1 MTKDVALYVA
11 PDGGWGWVVVI
22 AYALNN
28 IITIPIIQGF
38 GMVYNDEFKRLNISA
53 TQSTVIININQA
65 FGMILGMMNGP
76 LIRIYGYRKISII
89 GSLFYATGIILT
101 SFGTTF
107 IHFVITYGMMASLGL
122 AMTTAA
128 CSLAVN
134 SFFKEKRGRAMGISM
149 TITGLGPILMPQL
162 VSVLLPIYDS
172 GGTMLI
178 LGALS
183 LHGLIGSSLLQPLK
197 WHAKRI
203 QVKENKEDDIKNEIE
218 KCEEESESLM
228 ESKIGSMNDSN
239 RGALSE
245 KKKNQRISSSV
256 VDLYDDNVSIY
267 GFETPVSVRQNSI
280 LDLRA
285 ASVSSLSKICK
296 AEGENSIDSRTS
308 IYENERRNSLNEN
321 KIRPRLGSA
330 NTECLVLLKKP
341 LNKSLIEE
349 DEECENGNGY
359 ASNEIKNIQQQSPP
373 SREASPKDEPK
384 AQSYLKRILH
394 RIVEFFDLDLLR
406 DPIYVNI
413 MLGMSIAI
421 FAEFNFSVLTP
432 FILSDMDLDTR
443 QIATIMSVIACS
455 DLVLRAL
462 APYIGEWLHR
472 SPRAMYL
479 VSLFLLIFT
488 RSCLLIVN
496 DFGSIVIV
504 AVGLGIAK
512 GIRTVYMTLVIPSHV
527 SLEKLTSASS
537 IQSLVNGTL
546 LIVFG
551 PILGLIRDITGSYL
565 SCVILINFVTAIAVV
580 MWLSEFAIIRCKN
593 QNKRR
598 KRKLEPA

>member
-11 PDGGWGWVVVI
+11 PDGGWGWVVVV

-53 TQSTVIININQA
+53 TQSTVIINVNQA

-203 QVKENKEDDIKNEIE
+203 QVKENKEDDIK
-218 KCEEESESLM
+218 S
-228 ESKIGSMNDSN
+228 
-239 RGALSE
+239 
-245 KKKNQRISSSV
+245 
-256 VDLYDDNVSIY
+256 
-267 GFETPVSVRQNSI
+267 
-280 LDLRA
+280 
-285 ASVSSLSKICK
+285 
-296 AEGENSIDSRTS
+296 
-308 IYENERRNSLNEN
+308 
-321 KIRPRLGSA
+321 
-330 NTECLVLLKKP
+330 
-341 LNKSLIEE
+341 
-349 DEECENGNGY
+349 
-359 ASNEIKNIQQQSPP
+359 
-373 SREASPKDEPK
+373 
-384 AQSYLKRILH
+384 
-394 RIVEFFDLDLLR
+394 
-406 DPIYVNI
+406 
-413 MLGMSIAI
+413 
-421 FAEFNFSVLTP
+421 
-432 FILSDMDLDTR
+432 
-443 QIATIMSVIACS
+443 
-455 DLVLRAL
+455 
-462 APYIGEWLHR
+462 
-472 SPRAMYL
+472 
-479 VSLFLLIFT
+479 
-488 RSCLLIVN
+488 LLIVN
-496 DFGSIVIV
+496 DFSSIVIV